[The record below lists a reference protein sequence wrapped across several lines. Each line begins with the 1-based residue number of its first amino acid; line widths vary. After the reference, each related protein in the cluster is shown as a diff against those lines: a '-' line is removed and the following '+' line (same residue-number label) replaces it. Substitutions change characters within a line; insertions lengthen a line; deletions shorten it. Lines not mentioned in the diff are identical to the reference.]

1 MKPRVSILL
10 ALLCTG
16 LASAQTPG
24 LRPDP
29 PKQCSACDEWNA
41 PVPPSRIFGNTYN
54 VGVAG
59 LSAILITS
67 DQGHILIDAGLPQT
81 APRID
86 ESIRRLGLQLK
97 DIKLILNTHA
107 HYDHAAGI
115 AAIQRATGAD
125 IAARADAARAFE
137 QGGPT
142 PDDPQY
148 GFGREENAFP
158 AVKNVRVIK
167 DGEVLRVGDLAV
179 TAHATPGHTI
189 GGTTWSWRSCE
200 GAACRDI
207 VFADSLTPV
216 AAPGFRFT
224 GDATHAS
231 RIDEFRKSIATVGGL
246 ACDILLSA
254 HPGAAKGLTCRS
266 LAEQAEKQL
275 DERVA
280 EEKRGTK

>member
-1 MKPRVSILL
+1 MTRPVSVLL
-10 ALLCTG
+10 VALCAG
-16 LASAQTPG
+16 LASAQSST

-29 PKQCSACDEWNA
+29 PKQCSSCDEWNQPA
-41 PVPPSRIFGNTYN
+41 PPARVFGNTYN
-54 VGVAG
+54 VGTAG
-59 LSAILITS
+59 LSAVLIAS
-67 DQGHILIDAGLPQT
+67 DQGHILIDAGLPQS

-86 ESIRRLGLQLK
+86 ENIRTLGLRLQ

-115 AAIQRATGAD
+115 AAIQRATGAVV
-125 IAARADAARAFE
+125 AARADAARAFE

-148 GFGREENAFP
+148 GFGVEENAFP
-158 AVKNVRVIK
+158 AVAQVRVIQ

-179 TAHATPGHTI
+179 TAHATPGHTP

-200 GAACRDI
+200 GTECRDI
-207 VFADSLTPV
+207 VYADSLTPV

-224 GDATHAS
+224 GDTTHPS
-231 RIDEFRKSIATVGGL
+231 RVDEFRKSIARVGGL

-266 LAEQAEKQL
+266 LAENAGRQLDQRIAKEKQG
-275 DERVA
+275 A
-280 EEKRGTK
+280 

>member
-1 MKPRVSILL
+1 MKRRVSILL
-10 ALLCTG
+10 VLLCTG

-24 LRPDP
+24 LRPDT
-29 PKQCSACDEWNA
+29 PKQCSSCDEWNA
-41 PVPPSRIFGNTYN
+41 PMAPSRIFGNTYS

-67 DQGHILIDAGLPQT
+67 DAGHILIDAGLPQT

-86 ESIRRLGLQLK
+86 ENMRALGLQLK

-115 AAIQRATGAD
+115 AAIQRASGAVV
-125 IAARADAARAFE
+125 AARADAARAFE

-148 GFGREENAFP
+148 GFGQEENAFP
-158 AVKNVRVIK
+158 AVAKVRVIA

-179 TAHATPGHTI
+179 TAHATPGHTV

-200 GAACRDI
+200 GSACRDI
-207 VFADSLTPV
+207 VYADSLTPV
-216 AAPGFRFT
+216 AAPGFKFT
-224 GDATHAS
+224 GDATHPS
-231 RIDEFRKSIATVGGL
+231 RVEEFRKSIAKVGAL
-246 ACDILLSA
+246 PCDILLTA
-254 HPGAAKGLTCRS
+254 HPSAGKGQSCRS
-266 LAEQAEKQL
+266 LAQQSNTQL
-275 DERVA
+275 DQRVA
-280 EEKRGTK
+280 EEKGGAK